1 MINYFSFSIGAF
13 ANRYKEIS
21 LRNTLGSTY
30 WGLFILLFLEQ
41 AVIILI
47 CGIIT
52 LAITES
58 LLPWFISTFSN
69 EIQRNLYIDTHRL
82 WVYECQYIGGLLLI
96 SLLISFISSWH
107 IAHKTIA
114 QGLRGGTTTGQR
126 HIIRNTLLSVQL
138 LFSFLFIV
146 GTVGI
151 RMQMKEYDL
160 SANPNLSTEVKKKL
174 W

>member
-1 MINYFSFSIGAF
+1 MGCYFGAIGFIGRHDQLFLHQIIGAF

-69 EIQRNLYIDTHRL
+69 EIQRNLYIDIHRL

-114 QGLRGGTTTGQR
+114 QGLRGGTTTR
-126 HIIRNTLLSVQL
+126 TTSH
-138 LFSFLFIV
+138 
-146 GTVGI
+146 
-151 RMQMKEYDL
+151 
-160 SANPNLSTEVKKKL
+160 NP
-174 W
+174 